1 MYRHDH
7 RICFVLPLGIVA
19 YNFTEGLRHIG
30 YTHYW
35 KKVNEITDEHVDFV
49 NRIIDLYEK
58 ESGKKIVNGLGE
70 EGTHPTVTTE
80 LISLNGEEDQGC
92 ETLYLKPGEE
102 GLQFC
107 KTNRRKYDAVVCA
120 VLLYLEQQGVIEEL
134 DSDGDMDNEEE
145 WVTAK
150 ALLDRALA

>member
-1 MYRHDH
+1 M
-7 RICFVLPLGIVA
+7 
-19 YNFTEGLRHIG
+19 G

-107 KTNRRKYDAVVCA
+107 KTDRRKYDAVVCA
-120 VLLYLEQQGVIEEL
+120 VLLYLEQQGVIEGL

-150 ALLDRALA
+150 ALLDRAHWNYKNQK